1 MQTDRMP
8 KILVIDDDEDSG
20 MLVTRML
27 QLHDYR
33 AVTVSDSTRAL
44 KAVDDEHPDLVLLDL
59 VMPKIGG
66 AEILESIRKKYSRVE
81 LPVVMLT
88 AMDDS
93 SSMANCF
100 SLGANDYLAKPIDSI
115 IAIARISTQLEMSQL
130 YRENLAKK
138 ELETLN
144 AMIVTYNHEINN
156 PLSAAMLSL
165 PSDVRNISQESLNEV
180 RASLERIASI
190 VKKIEHLVHKS
201 IHIDRYSDNS
211 RIVRL

>member
-1 MQTDRMP
+1 MQSDGKP
-8 KILVIDDDEDSG
+8 KILIVDDDEDSAV
-20 MLVTRML
+20 LVMRML
-27 QLHDYR
+27 QLHDLN
-33 AVTVSDSTRAL
+33 AVVVNDSTMAL
-44 KAVDDEHPDLVLLDL
+44 KAVDDERPDLVLLDL
-59 VMPKIGG
+59 IMPRIGG
-66 AEILESIRKKYSRVE
+66 AEILLSLREKYSRVE

-100 SLGANDYLAKPIDSI
+100 SLGANDYLAKPIDSVV
-115 IAIARISTQLEMSQL
+115 AIARISTQLAVSQL

-156 PLSAAMLSL
+156 PLSAAMLGL
-165 PSDVRNISQESLNEV
+165 PSDVKNVSQESIDEL
-180 RASLERIASI
+180 RASLERIAGI
-190 VKKIEHLVHKS
+190 VKKIEHLAHKS
-201 IHIDRYSDNS
+201 VHMDRYSDNT